1 MHSPFDHPGNHRNTS
16 WLTLI
21 AAGTGLVIAGAGL
34 ARVLAERRR
43 NDIDTDAPHWTLKRK
58 SDRALFGKSVLIN
71 RPRQDVF
78 DAWTV
83 ERFPEFM
90 ENVVAV
96 ETLGNDRSKWTIKA
110 PLGREV
116 TLVSRITKTDPGR
129 AIYWQS
135 DEGSDID
142 NSGMVRF
149 EDAPGNRGTYVSLV
163 LAYDPPAGA
172 VGRASA
178 KLLQREPEVQARR
191 DLHRFKQLLET
202 GEVTTNASP
211 SARKS
216 EDPTQPHI

>member
-1 MHSPFDHPGNHRNTS
+1 MHSSFGRPGHNRGTS
-16 WLTLI
+16 LLTLI
-21 AAGTGLVIAGAGL
+21 AAGAGLVIAGAGL
-34 ARVLAERRR
+34 ARVLAQRRR
-43 NDIDTDAPHWTLKRK
+43 DDTETDAPHWTLKRR
-58 SDRALFGKSVLIN
+58 SDRAVFGKAVLVN

-78 DAWTV
+78 DAWKV

-96 ETLGNDRSKWTIKA
+96 ETLGNDRSKWIIKA

-135 DEGSDID
+135 EDGSDID
-142 NSGMVRF
+142 NSGMIRF

-163 LAYDPPAGA
+163 LAYNPPAGA
-172 VGRASA
+172 VGRATA

-216 EDPTQPHI
+216 EDPTKPHI